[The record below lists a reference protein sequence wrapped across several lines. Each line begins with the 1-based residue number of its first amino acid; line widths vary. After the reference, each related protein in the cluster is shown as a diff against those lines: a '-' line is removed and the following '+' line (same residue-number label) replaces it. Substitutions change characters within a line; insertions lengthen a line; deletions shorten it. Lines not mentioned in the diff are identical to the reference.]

1 MKRQQNPLSTLA
13 IYAVSAGL
21 AAVGIAGFVRG
32 RKILKGTGP
41 EIKKV
46 QIKEGAVQSPD
57 DQTMR
62 SGWPKGSQY
71 TSFFTPGVEAS
82 LEGQFMAWRNNN
94 QIQVCDLITG
104 YIPDEFGGITGGKYL
119 LEAAEAAEYALNSL
133 YAEGAPWNKDDFVQ
147 VKSPQQAETT
157 VGLWRWWLWYRTLA
171 IANEF
176 VCGFTPVT

>member
-62 SGWPKGSQY
+62 SGWPKGNQY

-104 YIPDEFGGITGGKYL
+104 YIPESPEESTCLRPLRRLSMRSTASTRRAHPGTRTTSSRSSRPNRPRPPSACGDGGSGTGPWL
-119 LEAAEAAEYALNSL
+119 SPTSSCAA
-133 YAEGAPWNKDDFVQ
+133 
-147 VKSPQQAETT
+147 SP
-157 VGLWRWWLWYRTLA
+157 L
-171 IANEF
+171 
-176 VCGFTPVT
+176 